1 MGPGKARNE
10 MITAKYISRPASS
23 PFELR
28 ARVLR
33 TKLWSDRIEH
43 IRFPCCTWIT
53 LTDPSRVDPDIPE
66 LG

>member
-1 MGPGKARNE
+1 MSSGEPEDGPRKGKKRDDYSQVHIQA
-10 MITAKYISRPASS
+10 
-23 PFELR
+23 
-28 ARVLR
+28 
-33 TKLWSDRIEH
+33 EH